1 MLDYSNVAV
10 IYHGMQMYYII
21 IYRNNKD
28 EITTDTRYVNVFLEI
43 TLVKSMH
50 QLETLTF

>member
-28 EITTDTRYVNVFLEI
+28 EITTDTRYIFGNNFGKI
-43 TLVKSMH
+43 NAYNN
-50 QLETLTF
+50 

>member
-28 EITTDTRYVNVFLEI
+28 EITTDTRYVNVFL
-43 TLVKSMH
+43 VKSMH